1 MTEDNLISA
10 LLSRRSVAVRRLGG
24 PGPGPAEL
32 ASILEAA
39 TMAPDHGALRPW
51 RLIEIAAGAREGLAD
66 IFVAAK
72 RKAQSDLNQAELT
85 QAEIDR
91 ERDKALRPPVLIA
104 LVACPRNDHPVVTV
118 AEQLATAGA
127 AMQNILIAAHLLGYG
142 AIILSGARCQDED
155 IRARL
160 GILAPE
166 EFLGFIS
173 IGSIVDTPLL
183 SRRPNL
189 AEVRTR
195 IERL

>member
-1 MTEDNLISA
+1 VSDDNPISA

-24 PGPGPAEL
+24 PGPSPAEL
-32 ASILEAA
+32 AAILEAA

-51 RLIEIAAGAREGLAD
+51 RLIEIGAGARAGLAD

-72 RKAQSDLNQAELT
+72 RKAQSELTQAELT
-85 QAEIDR
+85 QMEIDR

-104 LVACPRNDHPVVTV
+104 LVARPRTDHPVVTA
-118 AEQLATAGA
+118 AEQMATAGA
-127 AMQNILIAAHLLGYG
+127 AMQSILIAAHLLGYG

-160 GILAPE
+160 GILPPE

-183 SRRPNL
+183 SRRPDL
-189 AEVRTR
+189 ADMVTR
-195 IERL
+195 IDRL

>member
-1 MTEDNLISA
+1 MSDDNPISA

-24 PGPGPAEL
+24 PGPSPAEL
-32 ASILEAA
+32 AGILAAA

-51 RLIEIAAGAREGLAD
+51 RLIEIGAGARAGLAD

-72 RKAQSDLNQAELT
+72 RKAQPELT

-104 LVACPRNDHPVVTV
+104 LVARPRKDHPVVTA
-118 AEQLATAGA
+118 AEQMATAGA

-142 AIILSGARCQDED
+142 AIILSGARCQDQD
-155 IRARL
+155 IRTRL
-160 GILAPE
+160 GILPPE

-183 SRRPNL
+183 SRRPDL
-189 AEVRTR
+189 ADMVTR
-195 IERL
+195 IDRL